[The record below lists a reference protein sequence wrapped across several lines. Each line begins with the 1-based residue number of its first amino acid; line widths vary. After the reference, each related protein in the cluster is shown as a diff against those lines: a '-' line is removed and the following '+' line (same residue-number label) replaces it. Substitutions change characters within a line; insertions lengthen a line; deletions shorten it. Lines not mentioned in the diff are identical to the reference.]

1 MTLTVQQITSRLEQI
16 EDDIQQRQEKGE
28 GAAEDFYRAK
38 RDYEL
43 EYAKAFVQAKGSVT
57 ERKQAALNTL
67 EKHPTYFALLES
79 EGAYE
84 GWKAA
89 MRALETRAS
98 IGQSLLRNQREMGG

>member
-1 MTLTVQQITSRLEQI
+1 MTLTVQQITERLENI
-16 EDDIQQRQEKGE
+16 ESDIQARQEKGE

-43 EYAKAFVQAKGSVT
+43 EYAKKFMDASGTVT
-57 ERKQAALNTL
+57 ERKLKATQAL
-67 EKHPTYFALLES
+67 EQDPAHFDLMQS

-89 MRALETRAS
+89 MRALETRAT
-98 IGQSLLRNQREMGG
+98 IGMSLLKSQREMGG